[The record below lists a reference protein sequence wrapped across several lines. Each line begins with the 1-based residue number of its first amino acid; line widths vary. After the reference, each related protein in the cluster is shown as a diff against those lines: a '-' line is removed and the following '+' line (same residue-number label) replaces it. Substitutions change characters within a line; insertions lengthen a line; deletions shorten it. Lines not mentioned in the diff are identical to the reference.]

1 MWCFE
6 ECTLDIINEEV
17 AIARVNE
24 SNDMTEHV
32 KSNVYI
38 SAFITWYSR
47 LKLYEL
53 LERLQEKVF
62 FFNTDYIVS
71 VSPTGEHL
79 ITPDT
84 TGNFG
89 EWKSELP
96 PDDYFVESVSAGPKM
111 YAMKSFSGKRDVCK
125 SKGCS
130 LQYANQQIYNFES
143 LKDQILSKAI
153 IKRN

>member
-1 MWCFE
+1 MKHSLISAKQAGNKGLEAIAKMCINGPAGKWGFNPAKQKAVRIVTETAEFFKYLCGVFE

-24 SNDMTEHV
+24 TNDMTEHV

-38 SAFITWYSR
+38 SAFITGYSR

-53 LERLQEKVF
+53 LEQLQEKALYF
-62 FFNTDYIVS
+62 DTDSIVY

-84 TGNFG
+84 TGNLG
-89 EWKSELP
+89 
-96 PDDYFVESVSAGPKM
+96 
-111 YAMKSFSGKRDVCK
+111 
-125 SKGCS
+125 
-130 LQYANQQIYNFES
+130 Q
-143 LKDQILSKAI
+143 
-153 IKRN
+153 